1 MNIAQ
6 SVCLFVA
13 LGIQHVMSKHIIVIC
28 ELPTLQYFFFRY
40 LLNQSF
46 STAGPRPGTGPWH
59 QLYRAA
65 RGKYF
70 IVEIF

>member
-1 MNIAQ
+1 MGRVEDIAFWKRVGKKFMAIKGC
-6 SVCLFVA
+6 SVTVGDEDDDGDL
-13 LGIQHVMSKHIIVIC
+13 I
-28 ELPTLQYFFFRY
+28 
-40 LLNQSF
+40 NQCF
-46 STAGPRPGTGPWH
+46 PNAGPRPGTGPWH